1 MVDIYRF
8 KDGELLVW
16 TTRNTHAFFATGGA
30 EIKQITGLKWT
41 GQ

>member
-1 MVDIYRF
+1 MGDMFRF

-16 TTRNTHAFFATGGA
+16 TTRNTHAFFATATA
-30 EIKQITGLKWT
+30 EIKQITRLKWT